1 MTQEELEQWQK
12 EFDAFHERF
21 ADLFERSESREQARK
36 LGIERFEM
44 SSGLNDAPTF
54 IAALAELVIAALDV
68 DRAHAPDV
76 NYLVAAD

>member
-1 MTQEELEQWQK
+1 LASLAKTYKELRLLHFAGEVH
-12 EFDAFHERF
+12 FALDHE
-21 ADLFERSESREQARK
+21 AREQARK